1 MFTVLGAVG
10 ELQFVPWRA
19 VCVVAAK
26 CHLVE
31 DFWGGFG
38 FSEFFVFFG
47 VLTVRQSFRP
57 CYYGAAV
64 GRVFSKLH
72 QAFSNLGT

>member
-1 MFTVLGAVG
+1 MFTVLGAAG

-47 VLTVRQSFRP
+47 VLTVRQSF
-57 CYYGAAV
+57 GV
-64 GRVFSKLH
+64 GRVFLKLH